1 MRLSKNILLLLS
13 YTKDNDSTFNA
24 PNLCYNTVYSF
35 FHCIIDF
42 RTFAAD
48 LSPNNQVFAPGVKFM
63 MGNGESVPY
72 DPLTFYH
79 GVLVGQ
85 LTLSCTAIII
95 VLITSM
101 CIQIKKKIIYTV
113 AT

>member
-1 MRLSKNILLLLS
+1 M
-13 YTKDNDSTFNA
+13 
-24 PNLCYNTVYSF
+24 YSF

-101 CIQIKKKIIYTV
+101 CIQIKKKNYLHSCNLRVIDCFMRDTPFLV
-113 AT
+113 